1 MSLLPKEEITKAE
14 VKKTPPKPE
23 PTPQELEIK
32 SLKTTQDIINSHNF
46 KNKP

>member
-1 MSLLPKEEITKAE
+1 MSLLPKEETTKTIFKE
-14 VKKTPPKPE
+14 TSPK